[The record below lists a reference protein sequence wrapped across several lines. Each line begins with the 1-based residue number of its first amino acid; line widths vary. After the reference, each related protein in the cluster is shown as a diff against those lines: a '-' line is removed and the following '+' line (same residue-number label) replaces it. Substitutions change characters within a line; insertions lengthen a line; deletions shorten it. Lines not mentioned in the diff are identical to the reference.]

1 MTVIQLQHLGEER
14 LGGLG
19 WRWGEGGAEEKEE
32 KEEREKNRGRLV
44 RLCSLSVPKP
54 FDPFFFA
61 SLSSPL
67 LHGDAKRG
75 A

>member
-19 WRWGEGGAEEKEE
+19 WRGEAEEEE
-32 KEEREKNRGRLV
+32 KKRQRKVSSLV
-44 RLCSLSVPKP
+44 QFVCAKAPLIL
-54 FDPFFFA
+54 FA

-67 LHGDAKRG
+67 SMVMPREAPE
-75 A
+75 